1 MPPRH
6 VYWTII
12 VDGKPTAFRA
22 HSRDELLPTLRQL
35 QGKHPDSVMKW
46 FARGR
51 LWESQEEERAAAR
64 NRAAREHRGRDWRPG
79 GEHKDPRARFKVP
92 RDVKRHRFAA
102 QQRRES
108 LGERDRPPRDR
119 PREDSGP
126 GSQPPW
132 NREGRPRRDQQRD
145 GRSDRRASR
154 TEGNRDWPRDR
165 PPSGRPRGE
174 FRERKPGA
182 QRRGAAGW
190 RKPGGG
196 KKGGGGAR

>member
-35 QGKHPDSVMKW
+35 QSKHPDSVMKW
-46 FARGR
+46 FARGK

-64 NRAAREHRGRDWRPG
+64 NRGAREHRGRDWRPG
-79 GEHKDPRARFKVP
+79 GEHQDPRARFKVP
-92 RDVKRHRFAA
+92 RDVKRRRFAA
-102 QQRRES
+102 RNRRES
-108 LGERDRPPRDR
+108 VGDRDRPPGER
-119 PREDSGP
+119 PQEDSGP
-126 GSQPPW
+126 GSRPPW
-132 NREGRPRRDQQRD
+132 KREGRPRRDQQRD
-145 GRSDRRASR
+145 WRSDRRASR
-154 TEGNRDWPRDR
+154 SEGNRDR

-174 FRERKPGA
+174 FRERKPGE
-182 QRRGAAGW
+182 QRRGAGGW